1 MMELTHAIATMTA
14 RQRTADVARSALPDA
29 PTIPEPERPTR
40 STSEPAANLRHGVS
54 AALRR
59 LADRLDPSP
68 ADRTP
73 AAGEAL

>member
-1 MMELTHAIATMTA
+1 MDLIHANATIAA
-14 RQRTADVARSALPDA
+14 RQRAADLGRSALPDA

-73 AAGEAL
+73 AAGDAS